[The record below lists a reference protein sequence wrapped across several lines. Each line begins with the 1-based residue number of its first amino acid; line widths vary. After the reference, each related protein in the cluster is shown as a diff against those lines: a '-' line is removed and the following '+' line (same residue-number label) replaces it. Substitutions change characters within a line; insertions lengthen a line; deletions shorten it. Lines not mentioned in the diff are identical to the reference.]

1 MDGQKTAR
9 MGTKY
14 VQDNVGIFLDF
25 LTPELYL
32 IEIVRTKDRTNRGME
47 PKYYLMDIA
56 IAVDDNKSYKFEAK
70 CAEDEAVSECF
81 VPQSKN
87 DELVKLF
94 KSGNKVNFK
103 IGNLDLYFSL
113 SGFSKAFSR
122 ASRLVRYGF
131 NKKILPHLAGNEGLS
146 IQSISTFEI
155 RRYNE
160 LPSLQ
165 SSYLMNKKH

>member
-56 IAVDDNKSYKFEAK
+56 IEVDDNKSYKFEAK
-70 CAEDEAVSECF
+70 CVEDETVSECF

-103 IGNLDLYFSL
+103 IGNLDHYFSL

-122 ASRLVRYGF
+122 ASRLV
-131 NKKILPHLAGNEGLS
+131 K
-146 IQSISTFEI
+146 
-155 RRYNE
+155 
-160 LPSLQ
+160 
-165 SSYLMNKKH
+165 

>member
-9 MGTKY
+9 MWTKY

-56 IAVDDNKSYKFEAK
+56 IEVDDNKSYKFEAK
-70 CAEDEAVSECF
+70 CAEDETVSECF

-113 SGFSKAFSR
+113 SSFSKAFSR
-122 ASRLVRYGF
+122 ASRLV
-131 NKKILPHLAGNEGLS
+131 K
-146 IQSISTFEI
+146 
-155 RRYNE
+155 
-160 LPSLQ
+160 
-165 SSYLMNKKH
+165 

>member
-1 MDGQKTAR
+1 
-9 MGTKY
+9 
-14 VQDNVGIFLDF
+14 
-25 LTPELYL
+25 
-32 IEIVRTKDRTNRGME
+32 ME

-56 IAVDDNKSYKFEAK
+56 IEVDDNKSYKFEAK
-70 CAEDEAVSECF
+70 CVEDETVSECF

-122 ASRLVRYGF
+122 ASRLVKQGF
-131 NKKILPHLAGNEGLS
+131 NKKSCHIWQEMRDYLSNQHQLLKLEG
-146 IQSISTFEI
+146 IT
-155 RRYNE
+155 
-160 LPSLQ
+160 
-165 SSYLMNKKH
+165 SSQACKVLI

>member
-1 MDGQKTAR
+1 

-14 VQDNVGIFLDF
+14 VQDNVGIFFDF

-32 IEIVRTKDRTNRGME
+32 IEIVRTKERTNRGME
-47 PKYYLMDIA
+47 PKHYLMDIA
-56 IAVDDNKSYKFEAK
+56 IEVDDNKSYKFEAK
-70 CAEDEAVSECF
+70 CVEDETVSECF

-122 ASRLVRYGF
+122 ASRLV
-131 NKKILPHLAGNEGLS
+131 K
-146 IQSISTFEI
+146 
-155 RRYNE
+155 
-160 LPSLQ
+160 
-165 SSYLMNKKH
+165 